1 MGVTTNF
8 KFQPTHK
15 NMQAIIVSA
24 ASLALVSAHSG
35 SHVDCGFPGINE
47 NACKATGQCA
57 YGAGM
62 SGEPSCYYKFAV
74 IGGKCKTSC
83 EARGGVWDPAGTL
96 APFHY
101 LVTTRTLLDFLLLM
115 DYLTAV
121 HTAVLTL
128 IVDTLEFLSQIVCRL
143 VNVPGVQVTKT
154 KNQVVTEKWTAIN
167 TLPKDNAHQKA
178 VFGIH

>member
-15 NMQAIIVSA
+15 NMQSIIVSA
-24 ASLALVSAHSG
+24 ASLALVSAHAG
-35 SHVDCGFPGINE
+35 SHVDCGFPGINA

-74 IGGKCKTSC
+74 IGGKCKNSC

-101 LVTTRTLLDFLLLM
+101 SCYYPNTARLPLVNGLPP
-115 DYLTAV
+115 AV

-128 IVDTLEFLSQIVCRL
+128 IVDI
-143 VNVPGVQVTKT
+143 
-154 KNQVVTEKWTAIN
+154 
-167 TLPKDNAHQKA
+167 
-178 VFGIH
+178 